1 MQANINLG
9 RILGIPIGINA
20 SWFLIFGLVTLSLA
34 TGYFPSNYPEL
45 PVITA
50 WVFGA
55 LATILLFASVLAHE
69 LGHAILAIRNNI
81 PVRQITLFIFG
92 GVAQITKEPA
102 TPGAE
107 FRIAIAGPLTSLVL
121 AGFFATL
128 SALDQFGPNTAVPF
142 EWLARTNLILAVFNL
157 IPGFPLDGGRIF
169 RALIWHLNGSFEKA
183 TRVASSGG
191 QVVAYG
197 FIGFGLLTILQGNFI
212 GGVWFG
218 FIGWY
223 LLNAAVA
230 SYRQVKLQ
238 QSLRGLPVTEVM
250 RKDMPNVPSH
260 ISLQEFTNEF
270 ILGRQRTSFI
280 VTDGEAV
287 LGILAM
293 QNLAGIPQKDWQ
305 YMTTA
310 QAMVPLNDLQQFD
323 SNMDLMEAVTALQE
337 AEIQKAP
344 IVSKGQIVGWLSQD
358 DIFGYLH
365 LKSELGG

>member
-1 MQANINLG
+1 MQANIKLG
-9 RILGIPIGINA
+9 RIWGIPIGINA

-34 TGYFPSNYPEL
+34 TGYFPANYPEL

-50 WVFGA
+50 WIFGA

-107 FRIAIAGPLTSLVL
+107 FRIAIAGPLTSLGL
-121 AGFFATL
+121 AGFFAAL
-128 SALDQFGPNTAVPF
+128 SALDQFVPNTAVPF

-157 IPGFPLDGGRIF
+157 IPGFPLDGGRVF

-183 TRVASSGG
+183 TRVASIGG
-191 QVVAYG
+191 QVVSYG

-223 LLNAAVA
+223 LQNAAVA
-230 SYRQVKLQ
+230 SYSQVKLQ
-238 QSLRGLPVTEVM
+238 QNLRGLPVTEVM

-260 ISLQEFTNEF
+260 ISLQEFANEF

-287 LGILAM
+287 LGILTM

-310 QAMVPLNDLQQFD
+310 QAMVPLNELQQFD
-323 SNMDLMEAVTALQE
+323 SNMDLMEAVTVLQE

-344 IVSKGQIVGWLSQD
+344 VVNQGQIVGWLSQD
-358 DIFGYLH
+358 DIFGYLR
-365 LKSELGG
+365 LKTELGG